1 VFQEKVLQR
10 LYQCSSKT
18 KNVQNAGLGS
28 PPGPVDEKSL
38 VKLKA
43 NSNIIKGGEEKKPLL
58 QRRLYTV
65 CPPPD
70 EFKTGGERS
79 VAQCEP
85 EDINSERNSAGK
97 KVIILQRQRPRRRKR
112 KTENPS
118 SGVAGE
124 ERAEHAATPTPEP
137 ENPPGSPHEEE
148 RDASLSRN
156 KKRKLKKRR
165 RKEELRS
172 LGLIPRTAA
181 VEFTYRPEEGGTL
194 GEEEELSGKQ
204 AADVLD
210 FLQATQE
217 IYFTDHSL
225 CCYEITYCLYY
236 YHLKTEVP
244 QSFLKSLATG
254 AVPAAQVALLYQL
267 KSLVLLQD
275 IERLK
280 RALEEFQH
288 NSVMPPGETSA
299 LCSLF
304 KYWITDVLPV
314 RKREL
319 K

>member
-1 VFQEKVLQR
+1 MPNKRKEVFQEKVLQR
-10 LYQCSSKT
+10 LYQCSPKT

-43 NSNIIKGGEEKKPLL
+43 NSNIIKGAEEKKPLL

-79 VAQCEP
+79 VAPCEP
-85 EDINSERNSAGK
+85 EDINSERNSAEDAPQTSTG
-97 KVIILQRQRPRRRKR
+97 RRPRRRKR
-112 KTENPS
+112 KTGNPS

-137 ENPPGSPHEEE
+137 ENPPESPHQEE

-156 KKRKLKKRR
+156 RKRKLKKRR

-181 VEFTYRPEEGGTL
+181 VEFTYRPEEGGIL
-194 GEEEELSGKQ
+194 GQEEEEELSGRQ

-217 IYFTDHSL
+217 IYFTDRTAAASR
-225 CCYEITYCLYY
+225 TA
-236 YHLKTEVP
+236 VP

-304 KYWITDVLPV
+304 KYWITDILPV
-314 RKREL
+314 RKQEL